1 MIFVV
6 LDFYVNVN
14 GFVTI
19 GETLLTCTLPLS
31 ALWASFKATNAA
43 PAQGVPSIGPLGTS
57 SSAGAAVEVAPSS
70 KRSFFRKWRGTSN
83 GSYSDDRSDM
93 EKGSFSEESDHVM
106 VQKTLHVVSSE
117 SAVPSSGRGNHRF

>member
-1 MIFVV
+1 MVFVV
-6 LDFYVNVN
+6 LDFYVNIN

-31 ALWASFKATNAA
+31 ALWASFEATKAT
-43 PAQGVPSIGPLGTS
+43 PAQGVASVGPFGTS
-57 SSAGAAVEVAPSS
+57 SSAGGVVEVAPSS
-70 KRSFFRKWRGTSN
+70 KRSFFRKWHGSSK
-83 GSYSDDRSDM
+83 GSYSEDRSDV

-117 SAVPSSGRGNHRF
+117 SPAPGSGRDNRRF